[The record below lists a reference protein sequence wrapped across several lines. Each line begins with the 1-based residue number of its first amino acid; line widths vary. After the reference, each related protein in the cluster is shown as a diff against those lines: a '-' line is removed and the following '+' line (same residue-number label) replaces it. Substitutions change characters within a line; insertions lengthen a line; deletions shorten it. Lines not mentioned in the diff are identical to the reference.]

1 MGIFEKIRQGLKKTR
16 DSISGQIAQMVN
28 SFTKIDEE
36 LFEELTELLVMGDV
50 GMDTAEFITGELR
63 RVIKEKGITDPAL
76 IMDELQGIVRELLS
90 GDCALHIGTKPSVIL
105 VIGVNGVGKTT
116 AIGKLSAML
125 KAQGKSVILG
135 AADTFRAAAIEQ
147 LEVWAQRAD
156 VPMIKQGECSDPAAV
171 VFDTIA
177 AAKARGCDVVICD
190 TAGRLHNKKNLMD
203 ELSKISR
210 IIDRELPGCDREN
223 LLVLDAATGQ
233 NAVNQAR
240 EFMGA
245 AGITGIVLTKLDG
258 TPKGGVVLPIKRELG
273 LPVKFIGVG
282 EQIDDLQPFD
292 PGAFAAGLFNM
303 EEPAAAEEPAV
314 KEQPLQELED
324 VKVEPLPEPEPEPAP
339 ENESPEEK
347 HARFRRFAE
356 ELMERLD
363 SNESVRDMLP
373 GLKVWLDDRE
383 LDRDDQRLARNLM
396 LTAGKREQ

>member
-156 VPMIKQGECSDPAAV
+156 VPMIKQGEGSDPAAV

-314 KEQPLQELED
+314 NEQPLQELED

>member
-63 RVIKEKGITDPAL
+63 RIIKEKGITDPAL

-156 VPMIKQGECSDPAAV
+156 VPMIKQGEGSDPAAV

-314 KEQPLQELED
+314 NEQPL
-324 VKVEPLPEPEPEPAP
+324 PEPEPAP

-363 SNESVRDMLP
+363 GNESVRDMLP